1 MSPNVTNCSFKQNLS
16 SPKAMKVSLL
26 FADVGS
32 GMCSCQNGEKKA
44 KEHVKSKIR
53 DNIVHN
59 TEMADICTKKTN
71 KQTKYYFRKYAQ

>member
-1 MSPNVTNCSFKQNLS
+1 
-16 SPKAMKVSLL
+16 MKVSLL

-59 TEMADICTKKTN
+59 TEMADICTKKKTN
-71 KQTKYYFRKYAQ
+71 KQTNKQNIILENMLKTGN

>member
-1 MSPNVTNCSFKQNLS
+1 
-16 SPKAMKVSLL
+16 MKVSLL

-53 DNIVHN
+53 DNMVHN
-59 TEMADICTKKTN
+59 TEMADICENKQTN
-71 KQTKYYFRKYAQ
+71 KQNIILENMLKKTGNKGCFQD

>member
-1 MSPNVTNCSFKQNLS
+1 
-16 SPKAMKVSLL
+16 MKVSLL

-59 TEMADICTKKTN
+59 TEMADICK
-71 KQTKYYFRKYAQ
+71 KQTKCYFREYAQEDRQLGMFPGLSR

>member
-1 MSPNVTNCSFKQNLS
+1 
-16 SPKAMKVSLL
+16 MKVSLL

-59 TEMADICTKKTN
+59 TEIADICEN
-71 KQTKYYFRKYAQ
+71 KQTIKQNIILENMLKKTDN

>member
-1 MSPNVTNCSFKQNLS
+1 
-16 SPKAMKVSLL
+16 MKVSLL

-44 KEHVKSKIR
+44 KEHMKSKIR

-59 TEMADICTKKTN
+59 TEMADICKKR
-71 KQTKYYFRKYAQ
+71 KQTKKQNIILENMLKKTGN

>member
-1 MSPNVTNCSFKQNLS
+1 
-16 SPKAMKVSLL
+16 MKVSLL

-59 TEMADICTKKTN
+59 TEMADICKKKKQTN
-71 KQTKYYFRKYAQ
+71 KQNIILENMLKKTGN